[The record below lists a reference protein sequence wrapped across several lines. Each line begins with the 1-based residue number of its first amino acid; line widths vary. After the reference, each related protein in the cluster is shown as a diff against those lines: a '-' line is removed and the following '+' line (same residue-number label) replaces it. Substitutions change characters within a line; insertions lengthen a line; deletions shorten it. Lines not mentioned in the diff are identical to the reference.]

1 MLMSAANT
9 PDSAGPVERD
19 LLEDLAAASR
29 ILVDQGVFDAAGH
42 VSMRHPARADR
53 FLMSRSLAP
62 ELVQADDIMEFTLD
76 CEPCEARGRNGF
88 LERFIHGE
96 IYKARPDVIAVA
108 HSHSA
113 SVIPFGLTGVPMRAT
128 YHNAAFL
135 AAGVPVFDIREKFG
149 QTDVIISDHAK
160 GAALAQTL
168 AGKPVALLRAHGMVA
183 VGPSLPVAVFR
194 AIFTEV
200 SARVQLQAAAL
211 GGAMAALDAEE
222 GRLADVV
229 NVATVGR
236 SWDLWKKRVM

>member
-1 MLMSAANT
+1 
-9 PDSAGPVERD
+9 
-19 LLEDLAAASR
+19 
-29 ILVDQGVFDAAGH
+29 
-42 VSMRHPARADR
+42 
-53 FLMSRSLAP
+53 
-62 ELVQADDIMEFTLD
+62 MEFTLD
-76 CEPCEARGRNGF
+76 CVPCEDRGRNGF

-96 IYKARPDVIAVA
+96 IFRARPDVMAVA

-135 AAGVPVFDIREKFG
+135 AEGAPVFDIRDKFG
-149 QTDVIISDHAK
+149 ITDVIISDNAK
-160 GAALAQTL
+160 GAALAGTL
-168 AGKPVALLRAHGMVA
+168 ADKPVALLRAHGMVA
-183 VGPSLPVAVFR
+183 VGPTLPVAVFR

-200 SARVQLQAAAL
+200 SARVQLQAALL
-211 GGAMAALDAEE
+211 GGSMAALDPEE